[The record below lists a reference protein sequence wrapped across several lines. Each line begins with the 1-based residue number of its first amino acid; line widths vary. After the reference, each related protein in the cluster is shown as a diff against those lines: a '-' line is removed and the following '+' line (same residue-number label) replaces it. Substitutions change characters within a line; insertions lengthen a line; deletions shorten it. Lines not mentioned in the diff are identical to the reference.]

1 MLTKGYVTGVNYWAS
16 NAGIKMWSEFDENII
31 DNDFK
36 KLADIKMDVVRLFP
50 LWSEF
55 QPLCQLY
62 AGGGREKEI
71 RLKGEVLLPD
81 TEAGRA
87 GMDEEMLCRFEKVL
101 RLAEKH
107 GLKVAVGLLT
117 GWMSGRLFV
126 PPILEGKNLITNST
140 AIRLE
145 LDFIRVFVNRFK
157 NEDVIVGWTSGNE
170 TDCLAP
176 ASLEEKQIW
185 ATNMRNAI
193 RAADPT
199 RPILDDMHP
208 MRTEGTDIINRR
220 RDIFDATTTH
230 PYIYFS
236 PYCPNEPVT
245 SMRGLLH
252 ATAEGKAKGDISKIP
267 CLTEEIGTLG
277 DFFCS
282 REVSAGYAKVNL
294 YSGWANG
301 MTGMMWW
308 CANEQIELKYPP
320 YAWCPL
326 ERELGVFD
334 VNGDN
339 KPVADAFKD
348 FKENISKI
356 PFEITPAK
364 TDAVCILNGGKDDWA
379 KILGSYVLSKQA
391 GFNLS
396 FAHQSSIPECGMYIL
411 PSLYDM
417 PEGTRLEELLNRVK
431 NGATLVMT
439 FGSGL
444 IFSAF
449 EQITGNKLITYAL
462 RSGAANTAIGSFK
475 APAKITLQPT
485 ASKVLV
491 YEDDGNPFM
500 TEHTYGKGK
509 VIFCTAP
516 VERQY
521 SETVG
526 EPEQSLT
533 EVYKIIAGYLKL
545 DITRSDKR
553 IGITNHTLANGEKI
567 AVAINYSDQTVTDTL
582 TVNGGSVGKVYL
594 GSVSG
599 NEITIEPYGAA
610 VFEVKWQ
617 KT

>member
-1 MLTKGYVTGVNYWAS
+1 MLTKGFVTGVNYWAS
-16 NAGIKMWSEFDENII
+16 NAGIKMWSDFDEAVI
-31 DNDFK
+31 DSDFK
-36 KLADIKMDVVRLFP
+36 KLAQIKMDVVRLFP

-62 AGGGREKEI
+62 SGGGFKKEI

-87 GMDEEMLCRFEKVL
+87 GMSEEMLDRFEKVL

-126 PPILEGKNLITNST
+126 PPILEGKNIINDST
-140 AIRLE
+140 ANRLA

-176 ASLEEKQIW
+176 ASLEEKLIW
-185 ATNMRNAI
+185 AANMRNAI
-193 RAADPT
+193 RAADPV

-208 MRTEGTDIINRR
+208 MRTEGTEILNSR
-220 RDIFDATTTH
+220 RDIFDATTVH

-236 PYCPNEPVT
+236 PYCANEPVT

-252 ATAEGKAKGDISKIP
+252 CTAEAKAQGDVSKIP
-267 CLTEEIGTLG
+267 CLVEEIGTLG

-294 YSGWANG
+294 YSSWANG

-308 CANEQIELKYPP
+308 CANEQVELKYPP

-334 VNGDN
+334 VDGNP
-339 KPVADAFKD
+339 KPVALEFKD
-348 FKENISKI
+348 FKEKVSAL

-364 TDAVCILNGGKDDWA
+364 TNAVCILNGKGDDWA

-391 GFNLS
+391 GFNIE
-396 FAHQSSIPECGMYIL
+396 FAHQSSIPQSDMYIL

-417 PEGTRLEELLNRVK
+417 PEGTRFDEILSRVEK
-431 NGATLVMT
+431 GATLVMT

-449 EQITGNKLITYAL
+449 EQITGNKLITYAM
-462 RSGAANTAIGSFK
+462 RSGLAETAIGNFK
-475 APAKITLQPT
+475 APAKLVLEPT

-491 YEDDGNPFM
+491 YEEDGTPFM
-500 TEHTYGKGK
+500 TEHSYGKGK
-509 VIFCTAP
+509 VVFCTAP
-516 VERQY
+516 VERLY

-526 EPEQSLT
+526 EPDKGLT
-533 EVYKIIAGYLKL
+533 EVYKIIANYLKL
-545 DITRSDKR
+545 NITRTNNC
-553 IGITNHTLANGEKI
+553 IGITNHLLENGTKI
-567 AVAINYSDQTVTDTL
+567 AVAINYSTNKVVDTL
-582 TVNGGSVGKVYL
+582 NIKNGEIGKVYI
-594 GSVSG
+594 GDIKK
-599 NEITIEPYGAA
+599 NEITLEPYSAA
-610 VFEVKWQ
+610 VFEVK
-617 KT
+617 